1 MGKKSRN
8 KKRATPEN
16 ASPLEQST
24 RTVQTPGSFPFR
36 AWIYAVAV
44 AVITLAVY
52 APALNNGF
60 VYWDDQKYIY
70 ENPNITNLN
79 AGFFKWIFTFHAAN
93 WHPLTWVSHAIDY
106 LFWGLNPIGHH
117 LSSILLHSLNTFFL
131 CIFVAYLVINAGKTD
146 SKMTD
151 VKTKSTTKAV
161 TAGVVS
167 ALLFGIIPVHVES
180 VAWVSERKD
189 VLSTFFVLQSLIF
202 YVRYNAENDTSRRFN
217 YSLCLLSFVLAL
229 LSKPMAITLPAV
241 FILLDIY
248 PFQRLSL
255 TKGLKFQNRVLIE
268 KIPFFSLSAASAVL
282 TILAQSSGGA
292 VGTIEAYPL
301 SSRILV
307 AIKALFFYLEKIFL
321 PIGLSPYYPYPK
333 NASLT
338 SIEFLIPAI
347 LVVVITI
354 ACYYASKKGQRIF
367 LAAWLFYVITL
378 LPVIGII
385 QVGGQ
390 AAADRYTYIPSFGP
404 LIIIGVGVASVI
416 ERAAS
421 VRPSPQWI
429 RISVLSVV
437 VSFSVL
443 MGIVTVKQIGVWKD
457 SLTLWSTVL
466 SISPSSP
473 LPYLVRSE
481 VYMSLEKYDSALQD
495 LENAIRLVPDYA
507 DAYYNRATVYLKLD
521 NHSKVVDDL
530 NKAIQLNPSMDKAY
544 FVRGTS
550 LIKLEQYPQAI
561 RDLDRFLLKAPEFVA
576 HEGYYSRA
584 IAYTKIN
591 DYNKAISDLS
601 NFLKIAPAT
610 ENAKIYMAYLERSA
624 AYAKL
629 GKFHEAIQDS
639 TKAIEMNPKEP
650 KGYNYKAA
658 VYFGQNDF
666 QKAVET
672 FSQGIKANPG
682 SYELYGRRGSVYLKM
697 GRNKEAIQD
706 FKQAAGLGDKRSQE
720 FLKAQGIKW

>member
-8 KKRATPEN
+8 KNRVIPEN
-16 ASPLEQST
+16 TSPLKQSAHDA
-24 RTVQTPGSFPFR
+24 QKLASFPHK

-44 AVITLAVY
+44 AVITFAVY

-60 VYWDDQKYIY
+60 VYWDDQRYIY

-79 AGFFKWIFTFHAAN
+79 TGFFRWIFTFHAAN
-93 WHPLTWVSHAIDY
+93 WHPLTWVSHAVDY
-106 LFWGLNPIGHH
+106 LFWGLNPVGHH
-117 LSSILLHSLNTFFL
+117 LSSIVLHSLNTFLL
-131 CIFVAYLVINAGKTD
+131 CLFVTYLVMNAIKHNSLTPE
-146 SKMTD
+146 
-151 VKTKSTTKAV
+151 STSGAANKALITGAV
-161 TAGVVS
+161 TA
-167 ALLFGIIPVHVES
+167 LFFGIIPVHVES

-189 VLSTFFVLQSLIF
+189 VLSTFFVLLSLIS
-202 YVRYNAENDTSRRFN
+202 YVRYYAGSDTSRRFN
-217 YSLCLLSFVLAL
+217 YSLCLLFFVLAL

-255 TKGLKFQNRVLIE
+255 KKGLKFQQGILTE
-268 KIPFFSLSAASAVL
+268 KIPFFSLSAASAIL

-292 VGTIEAYPL
+292 VGTFEAYPL

-307 AIKALFFYLEKIFL
+307 AIRALFFYIEKMFL
-321 PIGLSPYYPYPK
+321 PVGLSPYYPYPK
-333 NASLT
+333 NATLA
-338 SIEFLIPAI
+338 SIEFMIPVI
-347 LVVVITI
+347 LLLVITI
-354 ACYYASKKGQRIF
+354 ACYYAFKRGYRLF
-367 LAAWLFYVITL
+367 LNAWLFYVITL

-385 QVGGQ
+385 QVGAQ

-404 LIIIGVGVASVI
+404 LIIIGVGIASVV
-416 ERAAS
+416 ERTAS
-421 VRPSPQWI
+421 VRPFPQWI

-437 VSFSVL
+437 VCFSVL
-443 MGIVTVKQIGVWKD
+443 MGVVTVKQIGVWKD

-466 SISPSSP
+466 TISPSSP
-473 LPYLVRSE
+473 QPYLARSE
-481 VYMSLEKYDSALQD
+481 VYMSLGKYDRALQD

-521 NHSKVVDDL
+521 DHSKVVADL

-561 RDLDRFLLKAPEFVA
+561 RDLDRFLLKAPDFVA

-591 DYNKAISDLS
+591 DYNKAINDLN
-601 NFLKIAPAT
+601 NFLKIAPVT

-624 AYAKL
+624 AYTKL
-629 GKFHEAIQDS
+629 GKFHEAILDS

-672 FSQGIKANPG
+672 FSQGITAIPE

-706 FKQAAGLGDKRSQE
+706 FKQAAALGDKRSQE
-720 FLKAQGIKW
+720 FLKAQGIK